1 MSTNKC
7 KDVSLKGYKDC
18 KAFTEYSDME
28 DILGNIENDNLQE
41 EHKTLVTF
49 DDMIANMFSNK
60 KRNAVVTDL
69 VIRGRKLDISS
80 LSKKILNYI
89 LHTMLL

>member
-7 KDVSLKGYKDC
+7 KNVSLKGYKDY

>member
-1 MSTNKC
+1 
-7 KDVSLKGYKDC
+7 
-18 KAFTEYSDME
+18 ME

-69 VIRGRKLDISS
+69 VIRGRKLDIS
-80 LSKKILNYI
+80 IVFI
-89 LHTMLL
+89 I